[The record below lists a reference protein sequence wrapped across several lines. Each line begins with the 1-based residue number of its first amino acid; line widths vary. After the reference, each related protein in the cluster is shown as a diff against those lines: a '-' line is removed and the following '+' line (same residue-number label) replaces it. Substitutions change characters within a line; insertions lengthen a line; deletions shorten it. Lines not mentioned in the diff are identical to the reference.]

1 MKMFLSNIAMAL
13 ATLPPTGA
21 KWLDKLLQAVVNL
34 INPILI
40 VVAIAGTVYAI
51 VVGVKFVKADSK
63 EEREEAK
70 QKLITVIIGIVVTF
84 ALIALFY
91 FLAFNIGDGGLFD
104 VSKYFL
110 GD

>member
-1 MKMFLSNIAMAL
+1 
-13 ATLPPTGA
+13 
-21 KWLDKLLQAVVNL
+21 LDKLLQAVVNL

-70 QKLITVIIGIVVTF
+70 QKLITVIIGIVVVSVIACVNTF
-84 ALIALFY
+84 
-91 FLAFNIGDGGLFD
+91 G
-104 VSKYFL
+104 KKEQ
-110 GD
+110 